1 MGISFT
7 ELDGGNGCTTS
18 RVYLIPLNCTVKK
31 VNMLHFS
38 VHLSTKNKEGWR
50 KKQDAISPP
59 VSGFLSASLRHDYHE
74 ARRTLNLP
82 VGSFLFSSFGP
93 LTVDRF

>member
-50 KKQDAISPP
+50 KKKGCD
-59 VSGFLSASLRHDYHE
+59 
-74 ARRTLNLP
+74 
-82 VGSFLFSSFGP
+82 FSSRFWFSFS
-93 LTVDRF
+93 LTMA